1 MYVSMYVYGRRL
13 KRWGIHVHNTHTHI
27 HTHSHTHTTEMMVRG
42 DEVLEKAFSIR
53 KLDLP
58 YVRKLRNN
66 GRE

>member
-1 MYVSMYVYGRRL
+1 MYT
-13 KRWGIHVHNTHTHI
+13 THTHTRARARART
-27 HTHSHTHTTEMMVRG
+27 HTHTHTHTNTHTHTTEMMVRG

>member
-1 MYVSMYVYGRRL
+1 MYACMYRL
-13 KRWGIHVHNTHTHI
+13 WEGDEEVEYTCTHNTY
-27 HTHSHTHTTEMMVRG
+27 THTTEMTVRG

>member
-1 MYVSMYVYGRRL
+1 MYT
-13 KRWGIHVHNTHTHI
+13 THT
-27 HTHSHTHTTEMMVRG
+27 HTHTTEMMVRG
-42 DEVLEKAFSIR
+42 DEVLGKAFSIR

>member
-1 MYVSMYVYGRRL
+1 MYT
-13 KRWGIHVHNTHTHI
+13 THTHTRARARART
-27 HTHSHTHTTEMMVRG
+27 HTHTHTHTNTHTHTTEMMVRG

-53 KLDLP
+53 KFDLP

>member
-1 MYVSMYVYGRRL
+1 MYMGGRL
-13 KRWGIHVHNTHTHI
+13 KRWGIHVHNTHTRASAHA
-27 HTHSHTHTTEMMVRG
+27 HTHTHTTEMMVRG

>member
-1 MYVSMYVYGRRL
+1 
-13 KRWGIHVHNTHTHI
+13 
-27 HTHSHTHTTEMMVRG
+27 MMVRG

-66 GRE
+66 GREWDAKGETEKFEEKRVVGFLVGRMSL

>member
-1 MYVSMYVYGRRL
+1 MGYTCTQ
-13 KRWGIHVHNTHTHI
+13 HTHTHTRT
-27 HTHSHTHTTEMMVRG
+27 HTHTHTHTHTTEMMVRG